1 MPQNAPSPQPSTS
14 AAGGASQQQ
23 QQQQQSANSPAS
35 QERSLYITFFCLTT
49 TFFICHLPRILM
61 NINEFYM
68 NKQRLVCLERFGR
81 QYQVADWVLICSF
94 VEKFLLIFNS
104 SINFVYYCLVGK
116 TFRQHMCRSLFWW
129 CGRCIKVVTGYEPAT
144 FTVTG
149 GTGETIVNDGE
160 SRSATRG
167 YSTRRNVSVDLVSV
181 GDDFG
186 CSVGSKTPSYLYG
199 RGESRRSRKFSFE
212 KEELANRLAASLDR
226 PMMTSP
232 GGGGGGP
239 PLPGGPRR
247 STGILSQGS
256 VPPLIRECSE
266 HSSSAASSR
275 KESMDEEA
283 KKAAAA
289 EERDRALKEEVA
301 ATIEKTLT
309 ESDGDGR
316 SSSSGGEDDG
326 DSSYSSDEDDVFGGS
341 ECSQCEAEAAAAAKA
356 AGGRSPSTSSGSSTV
371 SSSGTSSSD
380 GSISD
385 GRRESVES
393 SSRSSCQICC
403 ERRQSK
409 AAASVSVALPAKSS
423 ETLGVFDITIEIEAN
438 VAATEDDES
447 ELEEEVKSVAS
458 ASAALQTHATA
469 SGDVVLLSPPA
480 ASAAHPEARPSFLLS
495 KRLLKYYSIAG
506 RKSPVFV

>member
-309 ESDGDGR
+309 ESDGDG
-316 SSSSGGEDDG
+316 SSSSGEDDG

-423 ETLGVFDITIEIEAN
+423 ETIGVFDITIEIEAN